1 MRAIV
6 VKILNILAKNIL
18 AKYKPAVIGITGST
32 GKSSTQK
39 AVYEILKKKYKVRC
53 NYGACGTD
61 ISIPLSIIG
70 LESGGRSVKKWARII
85 IKALKLLA
93 KRAEYPD
100 ILILEMG
107 VDRPNDMKKM
117 LEVVKPDIGILT
129 GVGKFPARIRYFRNA
144 KHITRE
150 KFLLVKSLSKKD
162 LAALNYDD
170 EFIRE
175 SSENTRA
182 KIISYGFGKDCI
194 LRAEEIFLSGRK
206 WKAENGIA
214 GISFKISYQG
224 TTVPFRFPS
233 VLGRG
238 QIYATL
244 AAVAIGLRFG
254 FNLVEMS
261 EIISKFQALP
271 GRMKL
276 MNGIKKSL
284 IIDDSFNSN
293 PNSALAALEALRK
306 LDAPRKIA
314 VLGDMLELGE
324 YCESARREIGKQA
337 SKSADLLFTYGS
349 SRSKVIFQQAQDS
362 GMEKDKTFHFEDV
375 NSLIKSLKEIIK
387 SGDIVLIKGLRAM
400 RMERIV
406 EEIMAEPKLA
416 NELLVK

>member
-18 AKYKPAVIGITGST
+18 AKYKPAVIGITGSI
-32 GKSSTQK
+32 GKSGTQK
-39 AVYEILKKKYKVRC
+39 AIYEILKKKYKVRC
-53 NYGACGTD
+53 NYGAYRTD

-70 LESGGRSVKKWARII
+70 FEGGGRSVKKWTKII
-85 IKALKLLA
+85 MKALKLLV
-93 KRAEYPD
+93 KKTEYPD
-100 ILILEMG
+100 ILVLEMG

-117 LEVVKPDIGILT
+117 LEVVKPDVGILT
-129 GVGKFPARIRYFRNA
+129 GIGKFPAHIKYFRNA
-144 KHITRE
+144 KHIMRE

-162 LAALNYDD
+162 LAVLNYDD

-182 KIISYGFGKDCI
+182 KIISYGFSNDCV
-194 LRAEEIFLSGRK
+194 LRAEEIFLGNRK
-206 WKAENGIA
+206 WKAENGTA

-224 TTVPFRFPS
+224 TTVPFRFPN

-244 AAVAIGLRFG
+244 AAVAVGLRFG

-261 EIISKFQALP
+261 ETISRFQALP

-276 MNGIKKSL
+276 INGIKKSL

-293 PNSALAALEALRK
+293 PSSALAALEVLRK
-306 LDAPRKIA
+306 LDVARKIA

-324 YCESARREIGKQA
+324 YCESTHREVGRQA
-337 SKSADLLFTYGS
+337 PKSADLLLTYGS
-349 SRSKVIFQQAQDS
+349 SRSKIIFQQAQDS
-362 GMEKDKTFHFEDV
+362 GMEKDKAFHFEDI
-375 NSLIKSLKEIIK
+375 NELIKSLREIIK
-387 SGDIVLIKGLRAM
+387 NGDIVLIKGSRAM

-406 EEIMAEPKLA
+406 KEIIAESGTA
-416 NELLVK
+416 EELLAK

>member
-39 AVYEILKKKYKVRC
+39 AVYEILKKKYKARC
-53 NYGACGTD
+53 NYGAYRTD

-93 KRAEYPD
+93 KRTEYPD

-129 GVGKFPARIRYFRNA
+129 GVGKFPAHIRYFRNA

-162 LAALNYDD
+162 LAVLNYDD
-170 EFIRE
+170 ESIRE
-175 SSENTRA
+175 LSGSIKAEVV
-182 KIISYGFGKDCI
+182 SYGFKEGCVLK
-194 LRAEEIFLSGRK
+194 AEEIFLSGRK

-224 TTVPFRFPS
+224 TTVPFRFPN

-238 QIYATL
+238 QIYVTL

-254 FNLVEMS
+254 FNLVKMS

-276 MNGIKKSL
+276 MKGINESL

-293 PNSALAALEALRK
+293 PSSALAALEVLRK
-306 LDAPRKIA
+306 LDVSRKIA

-324 YCESARREIGKQA
+324 YCESAHREIGKQA
-337 SKSADLLFTYGS
+337 PKSADLLFTYGS
-349 SRSKVIFQQAQDS
+349 SRSKIIFQQAQDS
-362 GMEKDKTFHFEDV
+362 GMEKDKTFHFEDI

-387 SGDIVLIKGLRAM
+387 SGDIVLIKGSRAM

-406 EEIMAEPKLA
+406 KEIMAEPNLTD
-416 NELLVK
+416 ELLVK